1 MLRDLAFT
9 LTYEILNATI
19 CLLLTIIT
27 LVRFDRFPEILSLR
41 TEYFKKGKK
50 LAGEKK
56 NRQWILNINIL
67 RLTKSVIQTL
77 FAP

>member
-56 NRQWILNINIL
+56 
-67 RLTKSVIQTL
+67 KSTVDFKHQHFTVD
-77 FAP
+77 